1 MDPAQY
7 FSDDLRYRD
16 VGHLSEAHVKTRA
29 TVLPLIA
36 FLWLAV
42 FSFFAVP
49 ARAGGDPK
57 SCMMTVL
64 EVQIKKASGDWVTIF
79 KGQKEVDVVS
89 EEAGVMIDNHEGL
102 IPEGLYE
109 NVKIILSETIRF
121 TGRDNQNKTKPG
133 GHLILSMTVSRA
145 ADIEQADF
153 TNIEVLKP
161 VWTDGEEGEVTQH
174 INFDYADRDLQMEI
188 FSSRAFLKKLKV
200 KKGSVIRVGLNFD
213 FTGQIRFAWPNFFVG
228 LETPEIV
235 YLLPPKDVA
244 ELWMKVDGIMGVS
257 TKETIEWT
265 F

>member
-1 MDPAQY
+1 
-7 FSDDLRYRD
+7 
-16 VGHLSEAHVKTRA
+16 
-29 TVLPLIA
+29 
-36 FLWLAV
+36 
-42 FSFFAVP
+42 
-49 ARAGGDPK
+49 
-57 SCMMTVL
+57 MMTVL
-64 EVQIKKASGDWVTIF
+64 EVQIKKSSGDWVTIF

-89 EEAGVMIDNHEGL
+89 EEAGVMIENNEGL

-133 GHLILSMTVSRA
+133 GSLVLSGTVSRA
-145 ADIEQADF
+145 ADIEEADF

-161 VWTDGEEGEVTQH
+161 VWTDGEEEGEVTQH

-188 FSSRAFLKKLKV
+188 YSRRAFSKKLKV
-200 KKGSVIRVGLNFD
+200 KKGSVIRAGLNLNL
-213 FTGQIRFAWPNFFVG
+213 TGQIRFAWPNFFVG

-244 ELWMKVDGIMGVS
+244 ELWMKVDGIIGVS